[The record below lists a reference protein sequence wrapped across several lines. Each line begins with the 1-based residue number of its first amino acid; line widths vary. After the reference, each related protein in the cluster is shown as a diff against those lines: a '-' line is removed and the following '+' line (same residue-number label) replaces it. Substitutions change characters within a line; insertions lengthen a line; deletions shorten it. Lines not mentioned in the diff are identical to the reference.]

1 MGRIMNTTG
10 ADAPP
15 ARLPV
20 FFALFDTAVG
30 PCAIAWH
37 AAGLC
42 GVQLP
47 EADAAQTRAR
57 MCQRFPAGR
66 EAPASAAAQQAIDG
80 ISAMLRG
87 EAHSLDALVLD
98 MRGVP
103 AFHQR
108 VYAVART
115 IAPGQT
121 LTYGEVAARL
131 GEPGAAR
138 AVGQALGR
146 NPFAP
151 LVPCHRVLAAGDRP
165 GGFSASGGIRTK
177 LRLLIIE
184 GAMRGTPGLFD

>member
-1 MGRIMNTTG
+1 MSSTAAPQFFSLFETAIG
-10 ADAPP
+10 ACGVAWGDA
-15 ARLPV
+15 
-20 FFALFDTAVG
+20 G
-30 PCAIAWH
+30 IA
-37 AAGLC
+37 

-47 EADAAQTRAR
+47 EADERQTRQR
-57 MCQRFPAGR
+57 MRELFPNAQEAAPAGQ
-66 EAPASAAAQQAIDG
+66 AQVAIDG
-80 ISAMLRG
+80 VVAMLRG
-87 EAHSLDALVLD
+87 QVPDFSGLKLD

-103 AFHQR
+103 EFHQR
-108 VYAVART
+108 VYALALG

-121 LTYGEVAARL
+121 LTYGEIAARL

-151 LVPCHRVLAAGDRP
+151 VVPCHRVLAAGDKP
-165 GGFSASGGIRTK
+165 GGFSASGGVRTK

>member
-1 MGRIMNTTG
+1 MNAVIPT
-10 ADAPP
+10 
-15 ARLPV
+15 V

-30 PCAIAWH
+30 ACGIAWGN
-37 AAGLC
+37 AGIC

-47 EADAAQTRAR
+47 ETDAAQTCVR
-57 MCQRFPAGR
+57 MRQRFP
-66 EAPASAAAQQAIDG
+66 EAAEAAPGEDAQAAICG

-87 EAHSLDALVLD
+87 EAQKLDTLVFD

-103 AFHQR
+103 EFHQR
-108 VYAVART
+108 VYAVACA
-115 IAPGQT
+115 IPPGQT

-151 LVPCHRVLAAGDRP
+151 VVPCHRVLAAGDKP

>member
-1 MGRIMNTTG
+1 MMPTMITVPTP
-10 ADAPP
+10 APC
-15 ARLPV
+15 
-20 FFALFDTAVG
+20 FALFDTAVG
-30 PCAIAWH
+30 ACAIAW
-37 AAGLC
+37 GDGGIC

-47 EADAAQTRAR
+47 EADAAQTSAR
-57 MCQRFPAGR
+57 MSQRFPGADQ
-66 EAPASAAAQQAIDG
+66 APPDAAVQVAIRN

-87 EAHSLDALVLD
+87 EPHDVNGLELD

-108 VYAVART
+108 VYAVARA
-115 IAPGQT
+115 IPPGQT
-121 LTYGEVAARL
+121 LTYGEVATRL

-151 LVPCHRVLAAGDRP
+151 VVPCHRVLAAGDKP

>member
-1 MGRIMNTTG
+1 M
-10 ADAPP
+10 P
-15 ARLPV
+15 AATPIRY
-20 FFALFDTAVG
+20 FALFDTAVG
-30 PCAIAWH
+30 CCGIAWGD
-37 AAGLC
+37 AGIC

-47 EADAAQTRAR
+47 EAHTAQTRTR
-57 MCQRFPAGR
+57 MRQRFPGAA
-66 EAPASAAAQQAIDG
+66 EAVPDAQAQTAIRN

-87 EAHSLDALVLD
+87 EPHEVDRLDLD

-108 VYAVART
+108 VYAVARA

-151 LVPCHRVLAAGDRP
+151 VVPCHRVLAAGDKP

>member
-1 MGRIMNTTG
+1 MSET
-10 ADAPP
+10 ASHP
-15 ARLPV
+15 

-30 PCAIAWH
+30 CCGIAWRD
-37 AAGLC
+37 AAIC

-57 MCQRFPAGR
+57 MRQRFPAAA
-66 EAPASAAAQQAIDG
+66 EAAPGAPLQAAIQNIC
-80 ISAMLRG
+80 AMLRG
-87 EAHSLDALVLD
+87 EPHQLNELELD

-103 AFHQR
+103 VFHQR
-108 VYAVART
+108 VYAVARA
-115 IAPGQT
+115 IPPGQT

-151 LVPCHRVLAAGDRP
+151 VVPCHRVLAAGDRP
-165 GGFSASGGIRTK
+165 GGFSAAGGIRTK

>member
-1 MGRIMNTTG
+1 MSAATPTR
-10 ADAPP
+10 
-15 ARLPV
+15 
-20 FFALFDTAVG
+20 FFSLFDTAVG
-30 PCAIAWH
+30 SCGLAWGD
-37 AAGLC
+37 AGIC

-57 MCQRFPAGR
+57 MRQRFPGAA
-66 EAPASAAAQQAIDG
+66 EALPKEEMQAAIG
-80 ISAMLRG
+80 HISAMLRG
-87 EAHSLDALVLD
+87 EPQQVDALVLD

-108 VYAVART
+108 VYALARA
-115 IAPGQT
+115 IPPGQT

-131 GEPGAAR
+131 GDPGAAR

-151 LVPCHRVLAAGDRP
+151 VVPCHRVLAAGDKP

>member
-1 MGRIMNTTG
+1 METI
-10 ADAPP
+10 APTP
-15 ARLPV
+15 A
-20 FFALFDTAVG
+20 FALFDTAMG
-30 PCAIAWH
+30 HCGIAW
-37 AAGLC
+37 GEEGIR

-47 EADAAQTRAR
+47 QADAQQTHQCLRE
-57 MCQRFPAGR
+57 RFPGAQ
-66 EAPASAAAQQAIDG
+66 EAAPPASVQAAIEGVA
-80 ISAMLRG
+80 AMLRG
-87 EAHSLDALVLD
+87 QAHDFSALVLD

-103 AFHQR
+103 AFDQR
-108 VYAVART
+108 VYAVARS
-115 IAPGQT
+115 IQPGQT

-151 LVPCHRVLAAGDRP
+151 VVPCHRVLAAGDKP

-184 GAMRGTPGLFD
+184 GAMRGTPGLF

>member
-1 MGRIMNTTG
+1 MRERFPDGQE
-10 ADAPP
+10 AAPP
-15 ARLPV
+15 ADIQ
-20 FFALFDTAVG
+20 AAV
-30 PCAIAWH
+30 
-37 AAGLC
+37 AG
-42 GVQLP
+42 VV
-47 EADAAQTRAR
+47 
-57 MCQRFPAGR
+57 
-66 EAPASAAAQQAIDG
+66 
-80 ISAMLRG
+80 AMLG
-87 EAHSLDALVLD
+87 GQAHDFSTLVLD

-103 AFHQR
+103 EFHQR
-108 VYAVART
+108 VYAVARD

-131 GEPGAAR
+131 REPGAAR

-151 LVPCHRVLAAGDRP
+151 VVPCHRVLAAGDKP

>member
-1 MGRIMNTTG
+1 MSTTP
-10 ADAPP
+10 AP
-15 ARLPV
+15 A
-20 FFALFDTAVG
+20 FFALFETAIGACGVAWG
-30 PCAIAWH
+30 EAGIA
-37 AAGLC
+37 

-47 EADAAQTRAR
+47 EANDLKTRQR
-57 MCQRFPAGR
+57 MRERFPSAQ
-66 EAPASAAAQQAIDG
+66 EAAPTGQAQSAIDG
-80 ISAMLRG
+80 VVAMLRG
-87 EAHSLDALVLD
+87 QAHDFSGLKLD

-103 AFHQR
+103 EFHQR
-108 VYAVART
+108 VYALALG

-121 LTYGEVAARL
+121 LTYGEIAARL

-151 LVPCHRVLAAGDRP
+151 VVPCHRVLAAGDKP

>member
-1 MGRIMNTTG
+1 MTTSTDISRG
-10 ADAPP
+10 A
-15 ARLPV
+15 V
-20 FFALFDTAVG
+20 CFALFDTAIG
-30 PCAIAWH
+30 NCAIAWSE
-37 AAGLC
+37 AGIC

-47 EADAAQTRAR
+47 EADTPQTRER
-57 MCQRFPAGR
+57 MRRRFPGAQ
-66 EAPASAAAQQAIDG
+66 EAAPTGDALAAVSG
-80 ISAMLRG
+80 VTAMLRG
-87 EAHSLDALVLD
+87 QAHDFSKLVLD

-108 VYAVART
+108 VYALALG

-121 LTYGEVAARL
+121 LTYGELAARL

-151 LVPCHRVLAAGDRP
+151 VVPCHRVLAAGDKP
-165 GGFSASGGIRTK
+165 GGFSAGGGVRTK

>member
-1 MGRIMNTTG
+1 MTTTMS
-10 ADAPP
+10 ATTATTST
-15 ARLPV
+15 V

-30 PCAIAWH
+30 VCGIAWGD
-37 AAGLC
+37 AGIC

-47 EADAAQTRAR
+47 EVDAAQTRDR
-57 MCQRFPAGR
+57 MRARFPGAVEIDPG
-66 EAPASAAAQQAIDG
+66 EDAQTAIRG

-87 EAHSLDALVLD
+87 EAHALDALVFD

-108 VYAVART
+108 VYAVARA
-115 IAPGQT
+115 IPPGQT
-121 LTYGEVAARL
+121 LTYGQVANRL

-151 LVPCHRVLAAGDRP
+151 VVPCHRVLAAGDKP
-165 GGFSASGGIRTK
+165 GGFSAGGGIRTK

>member
-1 MGRIMNTTG
+1 MSLTPSSATP
-10 ADAPP
+10 ASSAP
-15 ARLPV
+15 
-20 FFALFDTAVG
+20 FFALFDTAIG
-30 PCAIAWH
+30 PCGIAWGEL
-37 AAGLC
+37 GLC

-47 EADAAQTRAR
+47 QADAAQTRAR
-57 MCQRFPAGR
+57 MQQRFPAAA
-66 EAPASAAAQQAIDG
+66 EAAPAEVAQHAIQG
-80 ISAMLRG
+80 ICAMLRG
-87 EAHSLDALVLD
+87 APHNFDTLVLD

-103 AFHQR
+103 DFHQR
-108 VYAVART
+108 VYTLTRA

-121 LTYGEVAARL
+121 LTYGEIAARL

-151 LVPCHRVLAAGDRP
+151 LVPCHRVLAAGDQP
-165 GGFSASGGIRTK
+165 GGFSAAGGIRTK

>member
-1 MGRIMNTTG
+1 MSAANPIC
-10 ADAPP
+10 
-15 ARLPV
+15 

-30 PCAIAWH
+30 CCGIAW
-37 AAGLC
+37 ADAGIC

-47 EADAAQTRAR
+47 EADAEQTRAR
-57 MCQRFPAGR
+57 MRQRFA
-66 EAPASAAAQQAIDG
+66 EAAEAAPGEEAQAAIHG
-80 ISAMLRG
+80 ICAMLRG
-87 EAHSLDALVLD
+87 EPHKLDTLVFD

-108 VYAVART
+108 VYALARA
-115 IAPGQT
+115 IPPGQT

-151 LVPCHRVLAAGDRP
+151 VVPCHRVLAAGDKP

>member
-1 MGRIMNTTG
+1 MPTEKTR
-10 ADAPP
+10 PP
-15 ARLPV
+15 QHPPHPL
-20 FFALFDTAVG
+20 FALFDTAVG
-30 PCAIAWH
+30 PCAIVWG
-37 AAGLC
+37 AAGIC

-47 EADAAQTRAR
+47 EADVAATRAR
-57 MCQRFPAGR
+57 IRQRFP
-66 EAPASAAAQQAIDG
+66 EADESAPDEPVAAAVDAIA
-80 ISAMLRG
+80 AMLRG
-87 EAHSLDALVLD
+87 EPNAVDRLALD

-108 VYAVART
+108 VYAVARA
-115 IAPGQT
+115 IPPGQT
-121 LTYGEVAARL
+121 LTYGEVATRL

-151 LVPCHRVLAAGDRP
+151 VVPCHRVLAAGDKP
-165 GGFSASGGIRTK
+165 GGFSASGGVRTK

>member
-1 MGRIMNTTG
+1 MT
-10 ADAPP
+10 AAPAP
-15 ARLPV
+15 TR

-30 PCAIAWH
+30 ACGIAWGD
-37 AAGLC
+37 AGIC

-57 MCQRFPAGR
+57 MCRRFPGADQ
-66 EAPASAAAQQAIDG
+66 AQPDAAVQIAIRN

-87 EAHSLDALVLD
+87 EPHAVDSLALD

-103 AFHQR
+103 DFHQR
-108 VYAVART
+108 VYAVARA
-115 IAPGQT
+115 IPPGRT
-121 LTYGEVAARL
+121 LTYGELAAQL

-151 LVPCHRVLAAGDRP
+151 VVPCHRVLAAGDKP